1 MHALGI
7 FTGADLKRFSEVEL
21 QTEFGQSGRYYYN
34 VARGI
39 DERPVKAH
47 LKRKSISNE
56 TTFESNIT
64 DKALIWQTLTR
75 LAERVEMVLE
85 SKQLVARTLTLKLRY
100 ADFQTN
106 TRGKTDP
113 TLYASKDDMLG
124 VLPELLRKTEVG
136 KRPIRLIGI
145 TLSNLEKLHESA
157 SDSPTTNL
165 VENPQLGLF

>member
-1 MHALGI
+1 
-7 FTGADLKRFSEVEL
+7 
-21 QTEFGQSGRYYYN
+21 
-34 VARGI
+34 
-39 DERPVKAH
+39 
-47 LKRKSISNE
+47 
-56 TTFESNIT
+56 
-64 DKALIWQTLTR
+64 
-75 LAERVEMVLE
+75 MVLE

-145 TLSNLEKLHESA
+145 TLSNLENLRDTTTDEPSTANESE
-157 SDSPTTNL
+157 S
-165 VENPQLGLF
+165 PQLGLF